1 MSTMRT
7 PVGPQPASVYW
18 RRRLVVLIG
27 LIAVVIVIVLIVV
40 RPGAGDS
47 APTPVPSAS
56 ATPNAAAAAAAAVA
70 CDPTKITV
78 EGVVDATSYDA
89 GVQPQM
95 SLVVKSTAVE
105 RCTID
110 AGSDVQEFRI
120 TSGDELI
127 WTSKDC
133 QISAEPRV
141 QVLKPGVPVST
152 TPIAWD
158 RTRSSVDTCGA
169 ADRAQVIADGA
180 TYRLGVTL
188 GAISSTETT
197 PFLLF

>member
-27 LIAVVIVIVLIVV
+27 LIAVVIVIVLIVA

-56 ATPNAAAAAAAAVA
+56 ATPTASAAEA

-105 RCTID
+105 PCTID

-133 QISAEPRV
+133 QSSAEPRV

-169 ADRAQVIADGA
+169 ADRAQVIAGGA